1 MLGATKAAEAF
12 ARRVDAE
19 IAEKRAA
26 ARAKGYA
33 EGYAEGRQE
42 ARQARQ
48 EVLQEVLQQ
57 IQTLAVTNAAAQRL
71 LDAFRAEEK
80 LRQQKLI
87 QPLSPSEASLD

>member
-19 IAEKRAA
+19 IAQKRAA

-33 EGYAEGRQE
+33 EEYATGYAKGRE
-42 ARQARQ
+42 AARQ
-48 EVLQEVLQQ
+48 EVLQK
-57 IQTLAVTNAAAQRL
+57 IQALAVTNPAAQRL
-71 LDAFRAEEK
+71 LDAYRAEVK